1 MTLQVCSLQ
10 SFVLKWGKISACSE
24 KVHSLQSSVQKWGK
38 ISAWSEKVHSLQCSV
53 QKWGKY
59 LLEVRKSILCKVPY
73 KSGEK
78 FLLLLRAL
86 KSDTTPKL
94 SSIYNLRTKVGE
106 NICLKRES
114 PFFTMF
120 CTKVGEI
127 SAWSEKVH
135 SIQSSV
141 QKWGNVFAPT

>member
-94 SSIYNLRTKVGE
+94 SSIYSFRTKV
-106 NICLKRES
+106 RES
-114 PFFTMF
+114 IRSCFMRDLRYLPA
-120 CTKVGEI
+120 CGRQITKVGNGK
-127 SAWSEKVH
+127 KV
-135 SIQSSV
+135 
-141 QKWGNVFAPT
+141 